1 VDVPPDPVWGHYAN
15 EVSDVTLMNW
25 PQMDYWLTPLVAV
38 TDAERTASL
47 AKARELTLCFVQW
60 LQIDA
65 PGPDGG
71 TGYPGLRLCPD
82 ASALKTVWRLQ
93 RPRQVRN
100 SPALLADFQKLL
112 ISMGV
117 QLYWPADIQTK
128 VR

>member
-1 VDVPPDPVWGHYAN
+1 MHRAPTGAPDIRGSGCV
-15 EVSDVTLMNW
+15 
-25 PQMDYWLTPLVAV
+25 
-38 TDAERTASL
+38 RTS
-47 AKARELTLCFVQW
+47 
-60 LQIDA
+60 
-65 PGPDGG
+65 
-71 TGYPGLRLCPD
+71 
-82 ASALKTVWRLQ
+82 SALKTVWRLQ